1 MYISEQPL
9 NLNSQNILGNNEK
22 RETDNINEK
31 ENIFDSEMSNQ
42 NEQKQSLFS
51 KLFKKKN

>member
-1 MYISEQPL
+1 MFYVYISILTIALKQEQPL

-31 ENIFDSEMSNQ
+31 ER
-42 NEQKQSLFS
+42 LF
-51 KLFKKKN
+51 LL

>member
-1 MYISEQPL
+1 L